1 MAQQLRLFTTP
12 ALKKQQEHIHTENTT
27 ARRLLSEEL
36 KDMVEQR
43 QWVGQGQKWGRE
55 GGNKK
60 KKILQKR
67 NKLTTEDGYIH
78 HWLKTL
84 SGRDKTIDQN
94 ELVISICVK
103 CDGYAFLCFIFF

>member
-60 KKILQKR
+60 KKNFTKEKQANHWRRLHPS
-67 NKLTTEDGYIH
+67 LTEDFIGKRQDDWSKWAGYLH
-78 HWLKTL
+78 
-84 SGRDKTIDQN
+84 
-94 ELVISICVK
+94 
-103 CDGYAFLCFIFF
+103 LC

>member
-43 QWVGQGQKWGRE
+43 QWVGQGQK
-55 GGNKK
+55 
-60 KKILQKR
+60 
-67 NKLTTEDGYIH
+67 
-78 HWLKTL
+78 
-84 SGRDKTIDQN
+84 
-94 ELVISICVK
+94 
-103 CDGYAFLCFIFF
+103 